1 MNDKHIAQLEAQ
13 LEKITEGLFARF
25 FGQRIQA
32 HDIAL
37 HLVRALESE
46 LQPPRQGDARPI
58 APDQFTIQLS
68 AAILEH
74 ILDRYPTLANILSS
88 QIVELASHAGYR
100 LNHTPRVYLV
110 AGDGL
115 SNQQIAIRAGFQ
127 RQHSSTAAMQPVQAA
142 DHFPQ
147 PINPQLIIS
156 GHRALTLTKAIIQ
169 IGRHKS
175 NDIVLDDVYVSRT
188 HAQLRLRFGHYMI
201 FDTDS
206 QSGTF
211 VNNVQIREHRLQS
224 GDVIRI
230 GKTSLVYMEDDSE
243 QTGATEAIPPV
254 L

>member
-25 FGQRIQA
+25 FGQRIRA

-46 LQPPRQGDARPI
+46 LKPPQQGDARPI

-68 AAILEH
+68 AAILEQ
-74 ILDRYPTLANILSS
+74 ILDRYPTLATVLSS

-100 LNHTPRVYLV
+100 LNHPPRVHLV
-110 AGDGL
+110 AGTTL
-115 SNQQIAIRAGFQ
+115 TNQQVAVRASFQ
-127 RQHSSTAAMQPVQAA
+127 HQHNSTAAMQPIQPA
-142 DHFPQ
+142 DHYPH

-156 GHRALTLTKAIIQ
+156 GHRAIALSKTIIQ

-175 NDIVLDDVYVSRT
+175 NDIVLDDIYVSRT

-206 QSGTF
+206 QGGTF

-230 GKTSLVYMEDDSE
+230 GKTSLVYMEDDSDL
-243 QTGATEAIPPV
+243 TGATESIPPV